1 MKNTYLIGY
10 FPLIAIVLFSL
21 SFAVYGQMNVLHLLK
36 NIGIYDGML
45 EFFSDTG
52 IKLALLIVIFLVC
65 FMLFAALKLISD
77 TIIELSLLF
86 FSQDSVGEDLKNIRK
101 GAMIYFIGGA
111 VSLVSVN
118 SILGLAAIFLGTSFI
133 AFIYLVYK
141 VSPSLSTS
149 GLIGLIFFLT
159 FIWSALLLV
168 VAYIAIKLYN
178 SIISSLPI

>member
-21 SFAVYGQMNVLHLLK
+21 SFAIYGQMKVLILLK

-45 EFFSDTG
+45 EFVSETG
-52 IKLALLIVIFLVC
+52 IKLSLLIVMFLIC
-65 FMLFAALKLISD
+65 FMLFSALKLISD

-86 FSQDSVGEDLKNIRK
+86 FSKDSDGDDLKNIRM
-101 GAMIYFIGGA
+101 GAMIYFIGGV

-118 SILGLAAIFLGTSFI
+118 SILGLAAIFLGTTVI

-141 VSPSLSTS
+141 ISPSLTTS
-149 GLIGLIFFLT
+149 GLIGLIFFDT
-159 FIWSALLLV
+159 FIWLALVLV
-168 VAYIAIKLYN
+168 VAYSSIRLYN
-178 SIISSLPI
+178 SMMASLPL

>member
-21 SFAVYGQMNVLHLLK
+21 SFAIYGQMQVLILLK

-45 EFFSDTG
+45 EFVSGTG
-52 IKLALLIVIFLVC
+52 IKLSLLIVMFLIC
-65 FMLFAALKLISD
+65 FMLFSALKLISD

-86 FSQDSVGEDLKNIRK
+86 FSKDSDGDDLKNIRM

-118 SILGLAAIFLGTSFI
+118 SILGLGAIFLGTTVL
-133 AFIYLVYK
+133 AFVYLVYK
-141 VSPSLSTS
+141 ISPSLTTS
-149 GLIGLIFFLT
+149 GLIGLIFFDI
-159 FIWSALLLV
+159 FIWSALVLV
-168 VAYIAIKLYN
+168 VAYSSIKLYN
-178 SIISSLPI
+178 SMIASLPV